1 LAAMGTAAAGAGH
14 RSAAAEIARIVLE
27 VAG

>member
-1 LAAMGTAAAGAGH
+1 MGAAAAGAGH